1 MAAQTLKFQKGDTVT
16 YQDVDM
22 EHYSRGYG
30 LMYETK
36 KAQVV
41 EVYYKLSNGECVPE
55 SKLTLVPTKGT
66 SQVLESTKET
76 SQVLESTKGTSVLE
90 TQKSPSNGQ

>member
-1 MAAQTLKFQKGDTVT
+1 METQFKKGDTVT

-30 LMYETK
+30 LIYETK

-55 SKLTLVPTKGT
+55 SKLTLVPK
-66 SQVLESTKET
+66 KEN
-76 SQVLESTKGTSVLE
+76 SK
-90 TQKSPSNGQ
+90 